1 MEKQIW
7 NKRYGTN
14 FYGEVLKVNE
24 MLLVRIVVYSM
35 GVLRHFGTWRNDI
48 VQKSSGPKFVDSS
61 FKQYIIWE
69 YPDILALKII
79 HEDLI

>member
-1 MEKQIW
+1 
-7 NKRYGTN
+7 
-14 FYGEVLKVNE
+14 
-24 MLLVRIVVYSM
+24 M

-69 YPDILALKII
+69 YPDILAVKII